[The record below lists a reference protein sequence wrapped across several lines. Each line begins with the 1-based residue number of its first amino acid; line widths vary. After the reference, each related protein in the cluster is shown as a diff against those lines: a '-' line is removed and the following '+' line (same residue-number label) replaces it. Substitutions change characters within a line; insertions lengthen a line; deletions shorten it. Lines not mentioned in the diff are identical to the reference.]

1 MSLGGLDEQGLSS
14 PLLLAV
20 VINNKTSFSKDLFFF
35 FSCSNWELTHAPYI
49 GVRSLNHWAARE
61 VPPRVLLIVFLVG
74 SFKQLVF
81 LFFLLARHTICS
93 AWVTNVSTQNCSFSH

>member
-35 FSCSNWELTHAPYI
+35 FLQQLGIYTCPL
-49 GVRSLNHWAARE
+49 HWGE
-61 VPPRVLLIVFLVG
+61 E
-74 SFKQLVF
+74 S
-81 LFFLLARHTICS
+81 
-93 AWVTNVSTQNCSFSH
+93 

>member
-1 MSLGGLDEQGLSS
+1 MSLGGLDEQELSS

-35 FSCSNWELTHAPYI
+35 LALQQLGTYTCPYT
-49 GVRSLNHWAARE
+49 GVRSLNHWAVRE

-74 SFKQLVF
+74 SFKQ
-81 LFFLLARHTICS
+81 
-93 AWVTNVSTQNCSFSH
+93 

>member
-35 FSCSNWELTHAPYI
+35 F
-49 GVRSLNHWAARE
+49 
-61 VPPRVLLIVFLVG
+61 
-74 SFKQLVF
+74 
-81 LFFLLARHTICS
+81 FFLQQLGIYTCPLHWGEES
-93 AWVTNVSTQNCSFSH
+93 